1 VSTEVIVLALST
13 VIRPTSAAAVLAIL
27 STRRPQRLLVAYIVA
42 GFAFSLAVGALVV
55 VLLQG
60 IGGSDTGGARR
71 PVVEVAAGLLALG
84 YAGAVG
90 VGWLPRSRHPVGV
103 AGGTDGTDGAHGRL
117 RHLSPRGAATVG
129 VLTHLPGLIYLAA
142 LNAIAAGANGV
153 LSGMVQVVLYNA
165 IWFSLAIVALVLSVH
180 RPDIV
185 RNALEQ
191 LSSWTRRHGRVMIV
205 VGATAVGGYLVV
217 TGVLALLA
225 HPG

>member
-42 GFAFSLAVGALVV
+42 GLAFSLAVGALVV
-55 VLLQG
+55 VLLHG
-60 IGGSDTGGARR
+60 IGGSDTAAARR

-84 YAGAVG
+84 YAAAVG
-90 VGWLPRSRHPVGV
+90 VGWLPRSRHPVGGT
-103 AGGTDGTDGAHGRL
+103 GGTPGRL
-117 RHLSPRGAATVG
+117 RHLSPRGAAAVG

-153 LSGMVQVVLYNA
+153 LNGMVQVVLYNA

-180 RPDIV
+180 RPDVV
-185 RNALEQ
+185 RNALEE

-217 TGVLALLA
+217 TGVLALVA
-225 HPG
+225 HPW